1 MSSKIH
7 VTFANAKGG
16 WLGVGNDSIYSQIN
30 CFDPFPFPD
39 PTETQKQQI
48 RNLGEQLDRHRKQIQ
63 ENHPDITITGMYNLL
78 EKIRA
83 GQPLTDNDRQYNDR
97 ALVTTLKQIHDNL
110 DRAVFAAY
118 NWDDLIPY
126 WETQHTNPEHKE
138 HLENQI
144 LDRLVKLNAQRA
156 EEERNGLIRW
166 LRPDYQ
172 APTQTANQTAIDGI
186 DTTDETAIA
195 PPEQQKWPTQF
206 KDQLAIV
213 RDLLRTQ
220 GSEWTETQISAQ
232 FKGKKKTGAI
242 GQVLDILESLG
253 LVRHDDRNGQT
264 RWYAAELQ
272 QTA

>member
-1 MSSKIH
+1 MRLISPRTI
-7 VTFANAKGG
+7 
-16 WLGVGNDSIYSQIN
+16 SITT

-39 PTETQKQQI
+39 PTEDQKQQI
-48 RNLGEQLDRHRKQIQ
+48 RDLGEQLDRHRKQIQ
-63 ENHPDITITGMYNLL
+63 KNHPDITITGMYNLL

-97 ALVTTLKQIHDNL
+97 ALVTTLKQIHDDL
-110 DRAVFAAY
+110 DRATFAAY
-118 NWDDLIPY
+118 NWDDLIPQ

-138 HLENQI
+138 QLENQI
-144 LDRLVKLNAQRA
+144 LERLVKLNAQRA

-172 APTQTANQTAIDGI
+172 APTQTTNQTAIDGI

-253 LVRHDDRNGQT
+253 LVRHDDRDGQT
-264 RWYAAELQ
+264 IWYAAELQ
-272 QTA
+272 QTG